1 MPGMLISY
9 LMLPAVRWIPVPSF
23 SEPGVRSS
31 TKPTSETR
39 VRLFH
44 WHRTVLPAWRPAL
57 RRKTYQLAPSRC
69 KCAPPSPMH
78 RVSVLACRCERGA
91 GGCGHSIAPCSRAMH
106 LITVVSAGFRVRREL
121 VRGLFSNETTPLGK
135 LRVGPCFAWRFGP
148 PRPPSMTGSA
158 KYGCA
163 TSSLGCLSRTGTA
176 GPQEKGDTAS
186 QSLCQVVVRP
196 PRAAPCC
203 ASLRMHLCLL

>member
-1 MPGMLISY
+1 M
-9 LMLPAVRWIPVPSF
+9 
-23 SEPGVRSS
+23 
-31 TKPTSETR
+31 
-39 VRLFH
+39 FH

-163 TSSLGCLSRTGTA
+163 TSSLGCLSRTGPPGPRRRVTQRHNPCARLWSGLLALRHAVQACVCTCVCSDGVFTCLHRCAEARLLPLTRPA
-176 GPQEKGDTAS
+176 GGSRRPW
-186 QSLCQVVVRP
+186 QV
-196 PRAAPCC
+196 
-203 ASLRMHLCLL
+203 